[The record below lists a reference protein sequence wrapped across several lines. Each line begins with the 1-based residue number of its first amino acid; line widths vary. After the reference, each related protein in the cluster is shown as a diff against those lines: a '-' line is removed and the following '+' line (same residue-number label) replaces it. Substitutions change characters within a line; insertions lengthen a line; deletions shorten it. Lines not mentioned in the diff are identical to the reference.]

1 MVKLLKK
8 QGRAERFLLRLMTM
22 NVHPI
27 VYLCIAISVWHSAVT
42 VLNGIYLPDNHSLIF
57 LGGELFNLIVGNIGV
72 LTGLALM
79 IALRYNRW
87 RASSFLSL
95 ANVSAWS
102 ITAVML
108 IGAGAWG
115 GVVMSVF
122 YVMLHMYVTLAASI
136 HNLYGYQSTKSPRQE
151 FYENQK

>member
-1 MVKLLKK
+1 MVKFLKK
-8 QGRAERFLLRLMTM
+8 QGRTERFLLRLMTM

-42 VLNGIYLPDNHSLIF
+42 VLNGFYLPDSHSLVFLHNDIF
-57 LGGELFNLIVGNIGV
+57 NIIIGNLGV
-72 LTGLALM
+72 LTGLAL
-79 IALRYNRW
+79 IISLRYNRW

-108 IGAGAWG
+108 IWAGAWG
-115 GVVMSVF
+115 GVVMCVF
-122 YVMLHMYVTLAASI
+122 YVMLHVYVTLAASI
-136 HNLYGYQSTKSPRQE
+136 HNLYGYQLTKSPRQE
-151 FYENQK
+151 FYESQK